1 MPLPLPL
8 PLPQTLTLTLPLL
21 LQLPLPLL
29 LLLPLPLMLLLPP
42 PWTLSR
48 PPSTV
53 WWLLLRPT
61 PGGAPET
68 APSAVPGRL
77 AAAPETAPVACSPL
91 LWSVRAVL
99 FPWLGRCAPGRAPGC
114 SAASAMAF
122 LRR

>member
-8 PLPQTLTLTLPLL
+8 PLPLTLPLL
-21 LQLPLPLL
+21 LQ
-29 LLLPLPLMLLLPP
+29 LPLPLMLLLPP

-77 AAAPETAPVACSPL
+77 AAAPEAAPVACSPL
-91 LWSVRAVL
+91 LWSVRAVM
-99 FPWLGRCAPGRAPGC
+99 FPWLGRSATSRAPGC